1 VWLGDGAPLA
11 ANWAWW
17 ALLSNALV
25 SLGVLAWTIRTVG
38 RPRFDAAI
46 ARSELSSGASFA
58 IGISAKGFYTEA
70 DKMFLARYGGTEAVG
85 HYTVAFRVIQIALAP
100 IRALSFAL
108 QARMYRAGEA
118 GIHGSL
124 GVTLRVLGPLSVA
137 AAFLG
142 ASYYVCAP
150 LLTWVAGAKYAGS
163 VEVLRM
169 LCFLPLLLAAQ
180 ALLADTLASSG
191 YQRLAAL
198 FEVITAIMI
207 CTLCVTLIPSMG
219 WRGAAIASYA
229 SQGTLVLM
237 LAVSIQRLMRRNAP
251 VANAVTTVRSD

>member
-1 VWLGDGAPLA
+1 
-11 ANWAWW
+11 
-17 ALLSNALV
+17 
-25 SLGVLAWTIRTVG
+25 
-38 RPRFDAAI
+38 
-46 ARSELSSGASFA
+46 
-58 IGISAKGFYTEA
+58 
-70 DKMFLARYGGTEAVG
+70 
-85 HYTVAFRVIQIALAP
+85 
-100 IRALSFAL
+100 
-108 QARMYRAGEA
+108 
-118 GIHGSL
+118 
-124 GVTLRVLGPLSVA
+124 
-137 AAFLG
+137 
-142 ASYYVCAP
+142 VCAP